1 MSAETAETAS
11 ATREAFS
18 FQAETSKLLDL
29 MIHSLY
35 REKDIFLRELISN
48 ASDACDKLRYAAL
61 TKPELLADDPEL
73 KVTIEL
79 DKAKR
84 TLTLTD
90 NGIGMNKADL
100 IENLGTIARSGT
112 EAFVKSLAE
121 GKPADMSLIGQ
132 FGVGFYSV
140 FMVAKKVEVLTRR
153 TGEAEGW
160 RWESA
165 GKGSFTIVPEAAAKR
180 GASIVLHLR
189 KDADEFLEA
198 ERIRHIVRT
207 YSDHIA
213 LPIKLLGESRS
224 TETLNSASALWTRPK
239 AEITEE
245 KAREFYHHVA
255 HMPGDPWMTIHLR
268 AEGRLEYAAL
278 LFVPDRRPFDLFEP
292 DRRSRVKLYV
302 KRVFITD
309 DCEGLL
315 PRYLRFLRGVVD
327 SSDLPLNISRE
338 TLQHNPLLAKIK
350 TGLVKRVLGDLEK
363 KAAES
368 APDYIAFWK
377 NFGAVIKEGLYED
390 QENRAGLIKLARFQS
405 LNGGAEDWFSL
416 DDYVACLQEGQDAI
430 YYITG
435 DSAEALRKSPQVE
448 GFRARGVDVLL
459 LTDAVDHLWL
469 PSIGEHGGKKFR
481 SVAQGGVELDAIKVK
496 DTEAK
501 SEPAGAEGELDKLI
515 ALIKL
520 SLGDAVKD
528 VRRSVRLTDSAVC
541 LVADSGDL
549 DMHLERL
556 LRTHQREV
564 AAQKHVL
571 ELNPRHRLI
580 RALAVLVSKAGASD
594 TLEDAAHLLLDQA
607 RIVEGEPP
615 SDPTAFSKRLSAVL
629 ARAFE
634 AQPG

>member
-1 MSAETAETAS
+1 MTTETAEKS
-11 ATREAFS
+11 RESFS

-48 ASDACDKLRYAAL
+48 ASDACDKLRYEAL
-61 TKPELLADDPEL
+61 TKPDLQADDPEL
-73 KVTIEL
+73 KVMIEL
-79 DKAKR
+79 NKDKR
-84 TLTLTD
+84 TLMVTD
-90 NGIGMNKADL
+90 NGIGMNKAEL

-121 GKPADMSLIGQ
+121 GKPADLSLIGQ

-140 FMVAKKVEVLTRR
+140 FMVAEKVEVITRR
-153 TGEAEGW
+153 AGEAEGW

-165 GKGSFTIVPEAAAKR
+165 GKGSFTIVPEPDARR
-180 GASIVLHLR
+180 GASMILHLR

-213 LPIKLLGESRS
+213 LPIKLLGESRA

-268 AEGRLEYAAL
+268 AEGRMEYAAL

-292 DRRSRVKLYV
+292 DRRSRAKLYV

-327 SSDLPLNISRE
+327 TSDLPLNISRE
-338 TLQHNPLLAKIK
+338 TLQHNPLLAKIR
-350 TGLVKRVLGDLEK
+350 TGLVKRVLGDVEK
-363 KAAES
+363 KAGDATS
-368 APDYIAFWK
+368 DYIAFWK
-377 NFGAVIKEGLYED
+377 NFGAVMKEGLYED
-390 QENRAGLIKLARFQS
+390 PENRATLIKLARFQT
-405 LNGGAEDWFSL
+405 LNGGASDWVSL
-416 DDYVACLQEGQDAI
+416 DDYVARLQEGQDAI

-435 DSAEALRKSPQVE
+435 DNADALRKSPQVE

-459 LTDAVDHLWL
+459 MTDAVDHFWL
-469 PSIGEHGGKKFR
+469 PSIGDHGGKQFR
-481 SVAQGGVELDAIKVK
+481 SVSQGSADLDAIKLK
-496 DTEAK
+496 EPDTKTE
-501 SEPAGAEGELDKLI
+501 SPVAESELDKLI

-520 SLGDAVKD
+520 SLGDSVKD
-528 VRRSVRLTDSAVC
+528 VRRSARLTDSAVC

-564 AAQKHVL
+564 ATQKRIL
-571 ELNPRHRLI
+571 EINPRHRLI
-580 RALAVLVSKAGASD
+580 RALAALVSKAGGSD
-594 TLEDAAHLLLDQA
+594 LLEDAAHLLLDQA

-615 SDPTAFSKRLSAVL
+615 ADSIAFASRLSAVL
-629 ARAFE
+629 SRAFE
-634 AQPG
+634 AGAA

>member
-1 MSAETAETAS
+1 MTAETA
-11 ATREAFS
+11 AAPEAFA
-18 FQAETSKLLDL
+18 FQAEVSKLLDL

-48 ASDACDKLRYAAL
+48 ASDSCDKLRYAAL
-61 TKPELLADDPEL
+61 TKPELVADDPDL
-73 KVTIEL
+73 KVMIEL
-79 DKAKR
+79 NKGKR
-84 TLTLTD
+84 TLTVTD
-90 NGIGMNKADL
+90 NGIGMNRAEL

-112 EAFVKSLAE
+112 EAFMKALRESKTDV
-121 GKPADMSLIGQ
+121 SLIGQ

-140 FMVAKKVEVLTRR
+140 FMVADKVEVITRKA
-153 TGEAEGW
+153 GETEGW

-165 GKGSFTIVPEAAAKR
+165 GSGSFTIVPETDAKR

-189 KDADEFLEA
+189 EDANEYLEA
-198 ERIRHIVRT
+198 ERIRHVVRT

-213 LPIKLLGESRS
+213 LPIKLLGESRT

-239 AEITEE
+239 AEITDE

-255 HMPGDPWMTIHLR
+255 HMPGDPWLTVHLR
-268 AEGRLEYAAL
+268 AEGRMEYSAL

-292 DRRSRVKLYV
+292 DRRSRAKLYV

-338 TLQHNPLLAKIK
+338 TLQNNPLLAKIK
-350 TGLVKRVLGDLEK
+350 TGLVKRVLGDLDK
-363 KAAES
+363 KAAE
-368 APDYIAFWK
+368 ATADYLAFWR
-377 NFGAVIKEGLYED
+377 NFGAVMKEGIYED
-390 QENRAGLIKLARFQS
+390 QENRPALIRLARFQS
-405 LNGGAEDWFSL
+405 LNGGADDWISL
-416 DDYVACLQEGQDAI
+416 DDYVAKLREGQSAL
-430 YYITG
+430 YYISG
-435 DSAEALRKSPQVE
+435 DSVEALRKSPQVE
-448 GFRARGVDVLL
+448 GFRARGIDVLL
-459 LTDAVDHLWL
+459 LTDAVDHFWL
-469 PSIGEHGGKKFR
+469 PSVGEHGGKPFR
-481 SVAQGGVELDAIKVK
+481 SVAQGSADLDSLPLK
-496 DTEAK
+496 EADPTP
-501 SEPAGAEGELDKLI
+501 EPAGAAGELDKLI

-528 VRRSVRLTDSAVC
+528 VRRSARLTDSAVC

-556 LRTHQREV
+556 LRSHQREV
-564 AAQKHVL
+564 PAQKRVL

-580 RALAVLVSKAGASD
+580 RSLAALVSKAGASD

-615 SDPTAFSKRLSAVL
+615 SDPTAFSKRLSNVL
-629 ARAFE
+629 SRAFE
-634 AQPG
+634 AAPG

>member
-1 MSAETAETAS
+1 MTAETAA
-11 ATREAFS
+11 ATPEAFA

-35 REKDIFLRELISN
+35 REKEIFLRELISN

-61 TKPELLADDPEL
+61 TKPELLADDPDL
-73 KVTIEL
+73 KVMIEL
-79 DKAKR
+79 NQGKR
-84 TLTLTD
+84 TLVVTD
-90 NGIGMNKADL
+90 NGIGMNRAEL

-121 GKPADMSLIGQ
+121 GKAGDVSLIGQ

-140 FMVAKKVEVLTRR
+140 FMVADKVEVITRKA
-153 TGEAEGW
+153 GESESW

-165 GKGSFTIVPEAAAKR
+165 GRGKFTIVPEPEAKR

-189 KDADEFLEA
+189 KDADEFLAA

-255 HMPGDPWMTIHLR
+255 HMPGDPWLTIHLR
-268 AEGRLEYAAL
+268 AEGRMEYAAL

-292 DRRSRVKLYV
+292 DRRSRAKLYV

-315 PRYLRFLRGVVD
+315 PRYLRFVRGVVD
-327 SSDLPLNISRE
+327 TSDLPLNISRE

-363 KAAES
+363 KATEA
-368 APDYIAFWK
+368 APDYLAFWK
-377 NFGAVIKEGLYED
+377 NFGAVVKEGLYED

-405 LNGGAEDWFSL
+405 LNGGAEDWLSL
-416 DDYVACLQEGQDAI
+416 DDYVARLQEGQDAI

-459 LTDAVDHLWL
+459 MTDAVDHFWL
-469 PSIGEHGGKKFR
+469 PSIGEHGGKQFR
-481 SVAQGGVELDAIKVK
+481 SVAQGSADLDAIKVK
-496 DTEAK
+496 ESDAK
-501 SEPAGAEGELDKLI
+501 PEPAGAEGELDKLI

-520 SLGDAVKD
+520 SLGNAVKD
-528 VRRSVRLTDSAVC
+528 VRRSARLTDSAVC

-564 AAQKHVL
+564 ATQKRIL

-580 RALAVLVSKAGASD
+580 RALGTLVSKAGASD

-615 SDPTAFSKRLSAVL
+615 SDPAAFSRRLSAVL
-629 ARAFE
+629 SRAFE